1 MRCRMD
7 NVLFI
12 VRVLGGISFQVQF
25 SHSVSDLAA
34 QSLSGMYPGFPPS
47 VVLYAYNIYYFSFL
61 L

>member
-1 MRCRMD
+1 MD

-34 QSLSGMYPGFPPS
+34 QSLSGMYTGFPPS